1 MCGEKTPLEDD
12 ADEDDTIEGREEDNV
27 MLEEGANDEQYQ
39 EAENENE
46 PEEEPYEIDEKK
58 NDKEYNPFINMPKT
72 VNNFNEFF
80 YLYFNYSDFTSGVF
94 SGSITIEHLYKYF
107 IYLKKNSK
115 VRTILNMKQEISEN
129 SEEIRDLLSVSSITI
144 FYDKN
149 KLFHLLNKLRNE
161 EDKIKKEQEH
171 FRHFYEKK
179 IKDQIIQNFF
189 NNEERKEKLIENL
202 KNKKFSETYQLSE
215 DEKTYISFNKTMNR
229 TFYSIKTSKSYKKPK
244 KEEEKIIIKNN
255 KYFPPLSKVDIFN
268 YYKTGICDKDPFK
281 SKEEKLIIL
290 LDDFYKSDD
299 FFSLKESLIINSLI
313 GKLFLSIFST
323 NFS

>member
-1 MCGEKTPLEDD
+1 MMMNTESNQSNQIKKSIEISSGIKGNLLSYGSVNLTLTLELFENDFIQNNIDWKKLRNLSSLNFIKENSNLWERIKLSSTDQNMQLLLHMNKILKEKVRIKHICFRKMKYKESQLKFKDFLENIINLNGLYLDSHSICKCQLSVQLRLRYNGKRKLFILCGEKTPLEDD

-115 VRTILNMKQEISEN
+115 VRTILN
-129 SEEIRDLLSVSSITI
+129 LLV
-144 FYDKN
+144 
-149 KLFHLLNKLRNE
+149 
-161 EDKIKKEQEH
+161 
-171 FRHFYEKK
+171 
-179 IKDQIIQNFF
+179 
-189 NNEERKEKLIENL
+189 
-202 KNKKFSETYQLSE
+202 
-215 DEKTYISFNKTMNR
+215 
-229 TFYSIKTSKSYKKPK
+229 
-244 KEEEKIIIKNN
+244 
-255 KYFPPLSKVDIFN
+255 V
-268 YYKTGICDKDPFK
+268 
-281 SKEEKLIIL
+281 
-290 LDDFYKSDD
+290 
-299 FFSLKESLIINSLI
+299 
-313 GKLFLSIFST
+313 
-323 NFS
+323 